1 MLLELRPGCGVVY
14 EGLVGKVEEFVG
26 HDSAVVRLD
35 VDNSIIE
42 VLRSALI
49 PLAPASKAL
58 EKTSLAKIDDAI
70 WERANARANAVRE
83 VVAMAVGRT
92 EAARKFAHQ
101 LNISERQFWRL
112 AADFERHGLVK
123 AMIAR
128 VGGRPAG
135 TTVLDP
141 EVEKII
147 AFRFENDYLQKERP
161 TKRAIYELV
170 AADCRV
176 AGLNPPAEATV
187 RRRIDALMG
196 REATLRREGSKKT
209 KFIFDA
215 MPGHVEA
222 EAPLDRV
229 EIDHTPLDVF
239 ARSDD
244 PACKF
249 IGRPWLTVAI
259 DVCTRCVLGIHI
271 GFEPPSSLS
280 VALCL
285 THAALPKL
293 PASEFGVPL
302 DWPMHGLPKEIV
314 VDNGKDFQSIAFVRG
329 CDHYRIKLSYRPV
342 GSPHYGGTIER
353 LIGTMVG
360 QCHLLPGT
368 TKNSVK
374 AKGDYDSQKHAT
386 LTLSEV
392 RRWFV
397 EQLLGRYHLRPH
409 RMLRIPPLVAWQQ
422 AMNAEAVCDAA

>member
-1 MLLELRPGCGVVY
+1 MLHELRPGCGVVY
-14 EGLVGKVEEFVG
+14 EGVLGKVEEFVG

-35 VDNSIIE
+35 GEDGVVE

-49 PLAPASKAL
+49 PLAPARKAL
-58 EKTSLAKIDDAI
+58 EKTSLARIADAI
-70 WERANARANAVRE
+70 WEKANVRADAIRE
-83 VVAMAVGRT
+83 VVALTEGRT
-92 EAARKFAHQ
+92 EAARKKARE

-112 AADFERHGLVK
+112 AADFERHGMVK

-128 VGGRPAG
+128 VGGRSSG

-147 AFRFENDYLQKERP
+147 ALRFENDYLQKERP
-161 TKRAIYELV
+161 TKKAIYELV
-170 AADCRV
+170 AADCRA
-176 AGLNPPAEATV
+176 AGLKPPAESTV
-187 RRRIDALMG
+187 RKRIDALMG
-196 REATLRREGSKKT
+196 REALVRREGSKAAKYT
-209 KFIFDA
+209 MDP
-215 MPGHVEA
+215 MPGHVA
-222 EAPLDRV
+222 VSAPLERV

-244 PACKF
+244 PKCKF
-249 IGRPWLTVAI
+249 TGRPWLTVAI
-259 DVCTRCVLGIHI
+259 DVYTRCVLGIHI
-271 GFEPPSSLS
+271 GFEPPSALS

-285 THAALPKL
+285 THAVLSKL
-293 PASEFGVPL
+293 PASEFDVPL
-302 DWPMHGLPKEIV
+302 DWPMHGLPKEIF
-314 VDNGKDFQSIAFVRG
+314 VDNGKDFQSKAFIRG
-329 CDHYRIKLSYRPV
+329 CADYGIKLSYRPV

-374 AKGDYDSQKHAT
+374 AKGDYDPQKHAT

-422 AMNAEAVCDAA
+422 AMDAEEVRDAT